1 MIMELPLYELFIDEE
16 DESGVDFIALV
27 DDPAI
32 KKGWQAFKADV
43 KIIVCKDCGHS
54 WDIKDG
60 GDKPY
65 MCKCGTDNTSEKDM
79 FVSYT
84 DYPEAAKENA
94 KIALRYAEENGW
106 GDCGTD
112 VGKQRANQ
120 LAKGEPISRETIAR
134 MASFERQRQNSQKE
148 LGDGCGR
155 LMWLA
160 WGGDAG
166 VEWAQRKLEQIDK
179 KTEFKFKADK
189 EKRIISGAAM
199 IANLPI
205 YRKRKDGSGYYVM
218 FKAETIKSIVE
229 KFFRNQYSN
238 NFNIMHRKNILAE
251 GVYLIESMIIDSE
264 RGIKTPLGFEELS
277 EGSWFISCKVDNDK
291 VWDDYIKTGVFN
303 GFSVEGEFIE
313 KKVSHAN
320 KQLDD
325 ILEILSKVK

>member
-1 MIMELPLYELFIDEE
+1 MELPLYELFIDEE

-32 KKGWQAFKADV
+32 KKGWQTFMNFED
-43 KIIVCKDCGHS
+43 
-54 WDIKDG
+54 
-60 GDKPY
+60 
-65 MCKCGTDNTSEKDM
+65 
-79 FVSYT
+79 SYS
-84 DYPEAAKENA
+84 DYPEQAKENA

-106 GDCGTD
+106 GDCGTA
-112 VGKQRANQ
+112 VGKIRANQ
-120 LAKGEPISRETIAR
+120 LANGEPITRETIAR
-134 MASFERQRQNSQKE
+134 MAAFERHRQNSDKE

-166 VEWAQRKLEQIDK
+166 VEWAQRKLDSIDNK
-179 KTEFKFKADK
+179 NQFSFKADK

-205 YRKRKDGSGYYVM
+205 YRRRKDGSEYYVM
-218 FKAETIKSIVE
+218 FKPETIKSIVE

-238 NFNIMHRKNILAE
+238 NFNMMHKKNLLAE
-251 GVYLIESMIIDSE
+251 GVYLIESMIIDKE
-264 RGIKTPLGFEELS
+264 RGIRTPMGFDELS

-291 VWDDYIKTGVFN
+291 VWEEYIKTGVFN

-313 KKVSHAN
+313 KKISHAN
-320 KQLDD
+320 KQLDE
-325 ILEILSKVK
+325 ILEILNQVK

>member
-1 MIMELPLYELFIDEE
+1 MELPLYELFIDEE

-32 KKGWQAFKADV
+32 KKGWQTFMNFED
-43 KIIVCKDCGHS
+43 
-54 WDIKDG
+54 
-60 GDKPY
+60 
-65 MCKCGTDNTSEKDM
+65 
-79 FVSYT
+79 SYA
-84 DYPEAAKENA
+84 DYPEQAKENA

-106 GDCGTD
+106 GDCGTA
-112 VGKQRANQ
+112 VGKIRANQ
-120 LAKGEPISRETIAR
+120 LANGEPITRETIAR
-134 MASFERQRQNSQKE
+134 MAAFERHRQNSDKE

-166 VEWAQRKLEQIDK
+166 IEWAQRKLDQIDN
-179 KTEFKFKADK
+179 KTQFSFKADK

-205 YRKRKDGSGYYVM
+205 YRRRKDGSEYYVM
-218 FKAETIKSIVE
+218 FKPETIKSIVE

-238 NFNIMHRKNILAE
+238 NFNMMHKKNLLAE
-251 GVYLIESMIIDSE
+251 GVYLIESMIIDKE
-264 RGIKTPLGFEELS
+264 RGIRTPLGFDELS

-291 VWDDYIKTGVFN
+291 VWEDYIKTGVFS

-320 KQLDD
+320 KQLDE
-325 ILEILSKVK
+325 ILEILNQVK

>member
-1 MIMELPLYELFIDEE
+1 MELPLYELFIDEE

-32 KKGWQAFKADV
+32 KKGWQTFMNFED
-43 KIIVCKDCGHS
+43 
-54 WDIKDG
+54 
-60 GDKPY
+60 
-65 MCKCGTDNTSEKDM
+65 
-79 FVSYT
+79 SYS
-84 DYPEAAKENA
+84 DYPEQAKENA

-106 GDCGTD
+106 GDCGTA
-112 VGKQRANQ
+112 VGKIRANQ
-120 LAKGEPISRETIAR
+120 LANGEPITRETIAR

-166 VEWAQRKLEQIDK
+166 VEWAQRKLDSIDN
-179 KTEFKFKADK
+179 KTQFSFKADK

-205 YRKRKDGSGYYVM
+205 YRRRKDGSEYYVM
-218 FKAETIKSIVE
+218 FKPETIKSIVE

-238 NFNIMHRKNILAE
+238 NFNMMHKKNLLAE
-251 GVYLIESMIIDSE
+251 GVYLIESMIIDKE
-264 RGIKTPLGFEELS
+264 RGIRTPMGFDELS

-291 VWDDYIKTGVFN
+291 VWEEYIKTGVFS

-313 KKVSHAN
+313 KKISHAN
-320 KQLDD
+320 KQLDE
-325 ILEILSKVK
+325 ILEILSQVK